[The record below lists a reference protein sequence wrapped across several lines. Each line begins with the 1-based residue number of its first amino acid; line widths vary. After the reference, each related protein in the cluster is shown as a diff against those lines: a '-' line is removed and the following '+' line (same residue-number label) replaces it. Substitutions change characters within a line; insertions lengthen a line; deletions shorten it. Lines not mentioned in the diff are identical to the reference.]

1 LNEFRIVIV
10 GAGFAGAV
18 TAISLLRGWDAPR
31 PLRIALVERSGD
43 VGRGVAYATPDPQHL
58 LNVPLA
64 KMSALPDRP
73 SDHLDWA
80 RRHGIDAG
88 PATYLPRRVYG
99 DYVRDTFEA
108 ALRGAPS
115 GTLTRHAGEAIR
127 IDGADPAVVVT
138 RGGERLPA
146 DAVVLAVGLSRPEPI
161 GADLG
166 HPGYVGQPW
175 DHGRISALTGAREV
189 LVIGTGHTMV
199 DVALT
204 LCAGERGPRVTALS
218 RAGLLP
224 HTQRPGLHAPA
235 PPAVRPGECTTA
247 DGLAARV
254 TAAARAAPDW
264 RPVIDGLRPVT
275 QALWRALSEAEKVRF
290 VERYSRQWEIHRS
303 RMAPDVG
310 ARIAELRRS
319 GRLRVVAGSIGDVD
333 PRAYDA
339 IVNGA
344 GPAWD
349 LRRGEELVR
358 GLLESGRV
366 APGPA
371 GLGLRTDADGRCAP
385 GLYTLGALRRGELWE
400 TIAIPEIREQAAA
413 LATTLQGIA
422 ISPEVVAGG

>member
-1 LNEFRIVIV
+1 MAFRIVIV
-10 GAGFAGAV
+10 GAGFAGTV

-31 PLRIALVERSGD
+31 PLRISLVERSGD

-80 RRHGIDAG
+80 RRHGIAAG

-108 ALRGAPS
+108 ALRGAPP
-115 GTLTRHAGEAIR
+115 GTLTRHTGEAIG
-127 IDGADPAVVVT
+127 IDGTVVIT
-138 RGGERLPA
+138 RDGERLPA

-166 HPGYVGQPW
+166 HPGYVGEPW
-175 DHGRISALTGAREV
+175 DHERIVALTGAREV

-199 DVALT
+199 DVVLT
-204 LCAGERGPRVTALS
+204 LCAGDAGPRVTALS

-224 HTQRPGLHAPA
+224 HTQRPGLHEPA
-235 PPAVRPGECTTA
+235 PPAVRPGECDTA
-247 DGLAARV
+247 DELVARV
-254 TAAARAAPDW
+254 AGAMCAAPDW

-275 QALWRALSEAEKVRF
+275 QALWRGLSETEKERF
-290 VERYSRQWEIHRS
+290 VARHSRQWEIHRS
-303 RMAPDVG
+303 RMAPEVG
-310 ARIAELRRS
+310 ARIAELRRA
-319 GRLRVVAGSIGDVD
+319 GRLRVVSGSIGDVD
-333 PRAYDA
+333 PGDYDA
-339 IVNGA
+339 IVNSA

-413 LATTLQGIA
+413 LAATLQELA
-422 ISPEVVAGG
+422 VSAEAVAGS